1 METRPNETMEDN
13 TMNQELTLSDLD
25 FILESLR
32 YTKLRFE
39 EYDRYPSYEYKQGRI
54 NDVQEVIAKVQSLRD
69 EVRKDAS

>member
-1 METRPNETMEDN
+1 MSN
-13 TMNQELTLSDLD
+13 ELTLPDLE

-54 NDVQEVIAKVQSLRD
+54 NDVLSVMAKVQALRD
-69 EVRKDAS
+69 DMKKDAS